1 MGHTLRLLNL
11 LRDAWTQPTNSPP
24 PTLEMWSE
32 SSSPCLLLYGEP
44 YAHYSLQYR
53 DSLGVPGWYATG
65 ITNLHN
71 EQIVIT
77 PVSGPSRFFRA
88 LLPVP

>member
-11 LRDAWTQPTNSPP
+11 LRDAWGSVPP
-24 PTLEMWSE
+24 STLEMWSE
-32 SSSPCLLLYGEP
+32 TGTPCVLLYGEP

-53 DSLGVPGWYATG
+53 DSLSVPGWYATG

-71 EQIVIT
+71 EQIVLT
-77 PVSGPSRFFRA
+77 PVSAPSCFFRA